1 MSFDEPIDSG
11 KIDILSTEDEKLK
24 EIGEILSSDSS
35 RQILKLLFNNSL
47 SANQI
52 AQKTEMSLPLV
63 IHHLK
68 KMQNVGVVKITNI
81 GKNTKSHDVK
91 FYTIDKVA
99 IVILPSEM
107 QQSAKKSKS
116 LFNSFNRIHR
126 LATLGGISIA
136 TWFSSQ
142 LLQSKTLVSDQIE
155 SISAAAPMMEGD
167 RAAMKSTLPESF
179 EMSQQTQAPVQT
191 GDPSLDIVWSVIAV
205 LCVVIVGLTIE
216 VIISSKKKKLLH

>member
-1 MSFDEPIDSG
+1 MSSDEPNVSE

-24 EIGEILSSDSS
+24 AIGEILSSDSS

-52 AQKTEMSLPLV
+52 SQKTELSLPLV

-68 KMQNVGVVKITNI
+68 KMQSVGVVKITNV
-81 GKNTKSHDVK
+81 GKNSKSHDVK

-107 QQSAKKSKS
+107 QQPAKKSKS

-126 LATLGGISIA
+126 LATLGGVSIA
-136 TWFSSQ
+136 AWFSST
-142 LLQSKTLVSDQIE
+142 LLQTKTEIQSKAIE
-155 SISAAAPMMEGD
+155 SAPAMQDETVMRSAA
-167 RAAMKSTLPESF
+167 PESL
-179 EMSQQTQAPVQT
+179 QIKNAPQLQV
-191 GDPSLDIVWSVIAV
+191 GDPSFDILWPIVSVLSVITA
-205 LCVVIVGLTIE
+205 GLIIE
-216 VIISSKKKKLLH
+216 VIITSKRKKAVL